1 MVQLSTFQISV
12 TCALLEMMSLVV
24 CSLHTTRFQHS
35 TVYANHTCLDNDTLF
50 TIDVS
55 NELTCVT
62 KCAVLD
68 NCYSVFYS
76 EDSNTCY
83 GCATMYYSTNL
94 PETAD
99 RSSYYHTL
107 PGMYAEAFTCFVIP
121 FFKRSTF
128 VGSAWSFGFFIP
140 TTMTSDFEGFLSQ
153 ILSITFFVLSLF
165 FRKSQY
171 FPF

>member
-1 MVQLSTFQISV
+1 MVQLITFQISV

-35 TVYANHTCLDNDTLF
+35 TVYANHTCLDNDTMF
-50 TIDVS
+50 TIVVS

-76 EDSNTCY
+76 EDSNTCD

-128 VGSAWSFGFFIP
+128 VGSAWSFVFFIP

>member
-12 TCALLEMMSLVV
+12 TCALLEMMSLVA

-35 TVYANHTCLDNDTLF
+35 TVYANHTCLDNDTMF
-50 TIDVS
+50 TIVVS

-76 EDSNTCY
+76 EDSNTCD

-107 PGMYAEAFTCFVIP
+107 PGMYDEAFTCFFVIP
-121 FFKRSTF
+121 F
-128 VGSAWSFGFFIP
+128 
-140 TTMTSDFEGFLSQ
+140 L
-153 ILSITFFVLSLF
+153 
-165 FRKSQY
+165 
-171 FPF
+171 